1 MNTQALITAGESVF
15 ATISGKTISTSV
27 ESNIADVGSLVTVGL
42 SLLERNTEF
51 NISGIVD
58 GLTQI
63 LSGVNTTVQAAKT
76 KAVNA
81 SASTGGA

>member
-1 MNTQALITAGESVF
+1 MNTQALITAGETVF
-15 ATISGKTISTSV
+15 KTVSGKTISASV
-27 ESNIADVGSLVTVGL
+27 ESNITDIGSLVTVGL

-51 NISGIVD
+51 NVSGVVD

>member
-1 MNTQALITAGESVF
+1 MNTQALITAGETVF
-15 ATISGKTISTSV
+15 KTVSGKTISASL

-51 NISGIVD
+51 NVSGVVD